1 MPRTLGR
8 GKTQLFFLPPEDMMN
23 HQTPFLTQDLVA
35 MALEKSAQHV
45 RLHTEG
51 QRLAGEKVAS
61 AQVSD
66 EEESYPTERV
76 EKLASAI
83 EEIIPVLNE
92 KEAGFVDSVG
102 HAVGR
107 GATHLGDAAAAVATR
122 SGRLAGVGKSIAD
135 GAIKVQ
141 NMSNSTLGKGALAI
155 GGGLAA
161 AGAGGAL
168 AHKAL
173 SSEKRASIADKL
185 KGVGSKIMS
194 KAKRTG
200 EILTGSKADDLERR
214 AGKAVSRTSEI
225 LKGQAGDTAAQ
236 VAKKDTVRGNAA
248 TFARLRG
255 AEAATERTKSRAAQ
269 AGVAG
274 LGLAGV
280 GGAGAAY
287 AHSKKDESKKE
298 AEDKLASVVDKI
310 RAAGKVVADK
320 AKGVGSSIATAGG
333 RGAELLTGS
342 KSRKLTDHA
351 KGLSGKIQD
360 LQGSASRKGGNMV
373 QAVENSVIGAP
384 TRKID
389 RLTKELGS
397 ATAEAGT
404 ERKKHL
410 ATLGGAAATG
420 VAGLSAGAYS
430 AKSKKEASAVD
441 SFLASKLAY
450 SAPAGEGKPP
460 SFGSAPHVQGTVTQ
474 TGDAAPGHTGGHFT
488 SPETF
493 SNRSTLPGRRAEM
506 RQYFK
511 NPMNDQHEVPEFSH
525 KTASATETAR
535 DLLARLAQEGK

>member
-1 MPRTLGR
+1 
-8 GKTQLFFLPPEDMMN
+8 MN

-92 KEAGFVDSVG
+92 KEAGFESIGGAVRSG
-102 HAVGR
+102 AAGLASKAVGKS
-107 GATHLGDAAAAVATR
+107 GVGDKII
-122 SGRLAGVGKSIAD
+122 AGVGSAMGKATDAQI
-135 GAIKVQ
+135 
-141 NMSNSTLGKGALAI
+141 GKGVAAV

-173 SSEKRASIADKL
+173 SSEKRASMADKL
-185 KGVGSKIMS
+185 KGAGSKAME
-194 KAKRTG
+194 AGRRG
-200 EILTGSKADDLERR
+200 AELLTGSKAKTLEHAASKITDPVRKIEHEVTR
-214 AGKAVSRTSEI
+214 LDPEKRLSRKVQGAALATGVTAV
-225 LKGQAGDTAAQ
+225 
-236 VAKKDTVRGNAA
+236 
-248 TFARLRG
+248 
-255 AEAATERTKSRAAQ
+255 
-269 AGVAG
+269 
-274 LGLAGV
+274 
-280 GGAGAAY
+280 GAGTAKAL
-287 AHSKKDESKKE
+287 SSKKE
-298 AEDKLASVVDKI
+298 AEDKLAAVVDKI
-310 RAAGKVVADK
+310 KTVAKRGKQLVTGSRAETYGKSLGRNLERAMADYPDGAHTMPDSVKNSLKNRAIATGKEGLKVVGTRAAL
-320 AKGVGSSIATAGG
+320 TAG
-333 RGAELLTGS
+333 
-342 KSRKLTDHA
+342 
-351 KGLSGKIQD
+351 
-360 LQGSASRKGGNMV
+360 
-373 QAVENSVIGAP
+373 AVG
-384 TRKID
+384 
-389 RLTKELGS
+389 
-397 ATAEAGT
+397 
-404 ERKKHL
+404 
-410 ATLGGAAATG
+410 TG
-420 VAGLSAGAYS
+420 VAAYKGL
-430 AKSKKEASAVD
+430 KKDEPKKEASAVD